1 MLGLQ
6 GAFQVKPYEAVES
19 VLELVRQYQVQ
30 KYDEVEEMQNLKITI
45 MGPLHN
51 ESDTNPTIQVGGDGF
66 VRVQDT
72 SQSFQTLGVTM

>member
-1 MLGLQ
+1 M
-6 GAFQVKPYEAVES
+6 E
-19 VLELVRQYQVQ
+19 
-30 KYDEVEEMQNLKITI
+30 NLKITI